1 VKPSLYQAGNV
12 KDDYPWGAGP
22 RSIRLSGLVSFH
34 RAGERTGDV
43 QRLNDALIAV
53 TAGRTHSL
61 PQEEPDLQPD
71 NSDYQLDNLALQLGK
86 SNSQPGNFKS

>member
-1 VKPSLYQAGNV
+1 MQVS
-12 KDDYPWGAGP
+12 P
-22 RSIRLSGLVSFH
+22 RCYADVCAIIDVTGESTSHIQRLS
-34 RAGERTGDV
+34 
-43 QRLNDALIAV
+43 DAPIAV
-53 TAGRTHSL
+53 IAGRAHSL